1 MTKMMK
7 KYTTKNREFKFA
19 PDKRFIKVYI
29 DGRLNGFIWNTDKLI
44 SVDGEEVISSEFFK

>member
-1 MTKMMK
+1 MTKIMK

-29 DGRLNGFIWNTDKLI
+29 DGRLNGFIWNTDKVI

>member
-19 PDKRFIKVYI
+19 PGKRYIEVYI
-29 DGRLNGFIWNTDKLI
+29 DGRLDGFIWNTDTVI
-44 SVDGEEVISSEFFK
+44 FVNGDEVVSSEFFK